1 MSTGLLSYPEIVP
14 GNRIIRKPHYIG
26 RLRSRKSAVP
36 LQSRDTPFQR
46 KLRSLLAQA
55 RESLNLVQ
63 EDVADAV
70 GTSQTT
76 ISNIEKCHR
85 FLDIEEFI
93 DIAVALGAD
102 PHALLQQ
109 AMREAPPNLPKPLK
123 ARTAAPER
131 KRQRRRAKPK

>member
-1 MSTGLLSYPEIVP
+1 M
-14 GNRIIRKPHYIG
+14 
-26 RLRSRKSAVP
+26 
-36 LQSRDTPFQR
+36 QSRDTPFQR

-63 EDVADAV
+63 EDVAEAV

-102 PHALLQQ
+102 PHALLSQ
-109 AMREAPPNLPKPLK
+109 AMREAPPTLPKPLK
-123 ARTAAPER
+123 ARTAATVAKKRAR
-131 KRQRRRAKPK
+131 KPAKPK

>member
-1 MSTGLLSYPEIVP
+1 M
-14 GNRIIRKPHYIG
+14 
-26 RLRSRKSAVP
+26 
-36 LQSRDTPFQR
+36 QSRDTPFQR

-63 EDVADAV
+63 EDVAEAV

-76 ISNIEKCHR
+76 ISNIEKCQR
-85 FLDIEEFI
+85 FLDIEEFL

-109 AMREAPPNLPKPLK
+109 AMREAPPTLPRPLK
-123 ARTAAPER
+123 ARMAPAEKRPR
-131 KRQRRRAKPK
+131 KRAKPK